1 MKEKIQQII
10 NNSNYNIGIYVESNG
25 EILFAHNE
33 NNQYE
38 AASCIK
44 LYILIEFY
52 KQVAE
57 GKIKETDIIICN
69 EENDLEGVNP
79 GIIRL
84 LHNGVH
90 LTTKDLAILMI
101 TYSDNLAT
109 NKLIE
114 LLGIDNINQT
124 IKELGLNKTKLHCPL
139 NLLKYYKFGTTTPY
153 EYAKTYQMLLD
164 EKVINKEISKNCIE
178 VLKLQETS
186 DIIKKGLPQ
195 WDYLTKGTEESNINY
210 IASKSGTIIYDGDKM
225 PNVRNDGGIISTKF
239 SDYIFSI
246 FISGVD
252 DLQFNYDNKGIEIGA
267 MINKCIYEE
276 IKRRY
281 RND

>member
-10 NNSNYNIGIYVESNG
+10 NNSNYNIGIYAESNG
-25 EILFAHNE
+25 EILFAQNE

-69 EENDLEGVNP
+69 EEDDLEGVNP

-90 LTTKDLAILMI
+90 LTAKDLATLMI

-124 IKELGLNKTKLHCPL
+124 IKELGLNKTKLHL
-139 NLLKYYKFGTTTPY
+139 SL
-153 EYAKTYQMLLD
+153 
-164 EKVINKEISKNCIE
+164 IHISE
-178 VLKLQETS
+178 PT
-186 DIIKKGLPQ
+186 
-195 WDYLTKGTEESNINY
+195 
-210 IASKSGTIIYDGDKM
+210 
-225 PNVRNDGGIISTKF
+225 RH
-239 SDYIFSI
+239 
-246 FISGVD
+246 
-252 DLQFNYDNKGIEIGA
+252 
-267 MINKCIYEE
+267 
-276 IKRRY
+276 
-281 RND
+281 